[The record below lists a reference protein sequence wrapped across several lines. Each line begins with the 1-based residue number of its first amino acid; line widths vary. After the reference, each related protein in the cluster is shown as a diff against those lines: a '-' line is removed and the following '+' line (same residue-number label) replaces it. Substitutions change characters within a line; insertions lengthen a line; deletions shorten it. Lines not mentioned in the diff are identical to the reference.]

1 MERISDL
8 PAEEENEENLTV
20 NSTAARGETG
30 AGAATARTTADRTYS
45 QTATT
50 EQSATEAAA
59 TNQTTASTQ
68 QAAGG
73 ETNAPAATTQQAATE
88 AAGEEP
94 QKPKKSIKKAAA
106 EYFTATR
113 VAFIAVFTAIAFVLR
128 YLEFP
133 VVPAV
138 SFLKLDFSNVFPLL
152 GGYALGPVAGVA
164 IGVIKE
170 LLWIFNSSTGGVGEI
185 ANILVMLP
193 FVLIPSLAYKK
204 YKGIKSVVLFLTLGC
219 LAQVLWS
226 FPVNLFL
233 NFPVFL
239 AFDWNAG
246 MSFFMGVW
254 YWVMAFNLV
263 KVAVLAVLTLLMYKP
278 VSELIKATSA
288 RFSKKRNV

>member
-8 PAEEENEENLTV
+8 PAEEENVGATPAE
-20 NSTAARGETG
+20 STTPATDG
-30 AGAATARTTADRTYS
+30 ANG
-45 QTATT
+45 
-50 EQSATEAAA
+50 AAA
-59 TNQTTASTQ
+59 TNQTTAATQ
-68 QAAGG
+68 QAADG
-73 ETNAPAATTQQAATE
+73 ETNAPAATE

-113 VAFIAVFTAIAFVLR
+113 VAFIAVFTAISFVLR

-288 RFSKKRNV
+288 RFSKKRNA